1 MIENLNYITM
11 DVTLT
16 ASNLIYAFL
25 QNLNEVLESVGAPV
39 EIRDGCV
46 SSISVEIPWSSL
58 LTANSKVEIKGL
70 EITLQPKYRL
80 ETPGE
85 GIGFIDF

>member
-1 MIENLNYITM
+1 MILITSHLHCFI
-11 DVTLT
+11 T
-16 ASNLIYAFL
+16 

-70 EITLQPKYRL
+70 EITVQPKYRL
-80 ETPGE
+80 ESPGMYVN
-85 GIGFIDF
+85 G